1 MLYACASSV
10 MPMNIVIASTAI
22 VTSVD
27 AAFLLSGG
35 RNAGTPFETAS
46 TPVIA
51 VQPLEKAVRIAN
63 VVRMPVEVVVAPA
76 AAATGSSDPVQY
88 RHAPTPITSSMLAM
102 KK

>member
-1 MLYACASSV
+1 
-10 MPMNIVIASTAI
+10 MPMNIVIASTAM

-51 VQPLEKAVRIAN
+51 VQPLENAVRSAN
-63 VVRMPVEVVVAPA
+63 VVSSARVLAGGA
-76 AAATGSSDPVQY
+76 AARRRDGASVAGEIPPARRRRAS
-88 RHAPTPITSSMLAM
+88 RGC
-102 KK
+102 

>member
-1 MLYACASSV
+1 
-10 MPMNIVIASTAI
+10 MPMNIAIDSTAI

-35 RNAGTPFETAS
+35 RKAGTPLDTAS

-51 VQPLEKAVRIAN
+51 VQPLENAVNRTNALRTRIPPEPRGTAL
-63 VVRMPVEVVVAPA
+63 AG
-76 AAATGSSDPVQY
+76 AATGSSVPVKY
-88 RHAPTPITSSMLAM
+88 RQAPTASMARILTM